1 MEILDGKKVKKEL
14 LKELKHNLELLQE
27 KLSLVVIQVGDNEAS
42 NIYVNQKRKMALE
55 VGLNFRHIK
64 LNENIKEEEL
74 LELIDELNNSE
85 DVTGIMVQMPL
96 TEGIDAKKI
105 QNAILPE
112 KDVDGLT
119 DMNMGKLAHND
130 ESALVACTANGVMNI
145 LDYYGIDVKGQ
156 NVVIVGRSDLV
167 GKPLQALMLNKDA
180 TVTVCHS
187 KTKDLK
193 SYTNKADILV
203 VAIGK
208 ANYIKKDDVK
218 DGAVIVDVGINR
230 IDGKIY
236 GDVDFESV
244 KDKVSYITP
253 VPGGVG
259 QMTVASLG
267 QNTYKAHM
275 LKKDLK

>member
-193 SYTNKADILV
+193 SYTSKADILV

>member
-193 SYTNKADILV
+193 SYTSKADILV

-208 ANYIKKDDVK
+208 ANYIKKNDVK

>member
-193 SYTNKADILV
+193 SYTSKADILV

-218 DGAVIVDVGINR
+218 DDAVIVDVGINR

>member
-42 NIYVNQKRKMALE
+42 NIYVNQKSKMALE

-74 LELIDELNNSE
+74 LELIDELNNSK

-96 TEGIDAKKI
+96 TERIDAKKI

-193 SYTNKADILV
+193 NYTSKADILV

-208 ANYIKKDDVK
+208 ANYIKNDDVK